1 MRYCPTCKGSYPP
14 GTTVCDDDR
23 TELVDELP
31 FQTIDADGGGTWV
44 EIATTATDDE
54 ARLLQGFLEAQGIA
68 CQIESLKF
76 TMEPVNLGSMGEI
89 RVYVAAES
97 EAEAVRM
104 LSERQKEYDAMPEDE
119 SLLTDEGPSSVD
131 TEMEAD
137 PERGLS

>member
-1 MRYCPTCKGSYPP
+1 MRYCPTCKASYPT
-14 GTTVCDDDR
+14 GTDICDEDR
-23 TELVDELP
+23 TELVNELP

-44 EIATTATDDE
+44 EIATTSTDDE

-97 EAEAVRM
+97 EAEAVQM
-104 LSERQKEYDAMPEDE
+104 LSDRQKEFEAMPQEE
-119 SLLTDEGPSSVD
+119 SLLSDEGLSSAD
-131 TEMEAD
+131 YDLETE
-137 PERGLS
+137 PERGRS